1 MNLKLNKIKGVY
13 LIKSTK
19 MNQDNNNNNNQ
30 EFDEKKLLK
39 KQKDEWWTQIRE
51 LPDARRSR
59 ALTYRCKE
67 CGKGSLQG
75 VKTTFPNGDV
85 EAICEDCK

>member
-1 MNLKLNKIKGVY
+1 
-13 LIKSTK
+13 
-19 MNQDNNNNNNQ
+19 MNQDNNPDNNQ
-30 EFDEKKLLK
+30 EITEKKYKNLLK
-39 KQKDEWWTQIRE
+39 TQKDEWWAQIRK

-75 VKTTFPNGDV
+75 VKTTFPKGDV
-85 EAICEDCK
+85 EAICGDC